1 VAVGR
6 KCGCHIVHDGRQE
19 LPDGQLAATNGSM
32 SSTGWFQRTAHDNPM
47 IDTEMA
53 LDSMIHNC
61 PNRARA
67 NRLRISAEPIR
78 YHDLQRCAPTI
89 RSRILAAAFRPGM
102 ATCGS
107 PRCIPMSKMRCEVHV
122 YPSEYSYPS
131 AISVTCRRTQET
143 APYAGPGHRQNR
155 SRFPGRVD
163 RTAYLEEPINSSG

>member
-1 VAVGR
+1 MVM
-6 KCGCHIVHDGRQE
+6 
-19 LPDGQLAATNGSM
+19 LAATNGSM
-32 SSTGWFQRTAHDNPM
+32 SSTGWFQRTAHDDPM

-131 AISVTCRRTQET
+131 AISVTFAGALKKLRRMP
-143 APYAGPGHRQNR
+143 APAIGKIDRVFQVELIEQLILKSR
-155 SRFPGRVD
+155 STRRAEASGIALV
-163 RTAYLEEPINSSG
+163 LESSAA

>member
-1 VAVGR
+1 M
-6 KCGCHIVHDGRQE
+6 
-19 LPDGQLAATNGSM
+19 LAATNGSM

-89 RSRILAAAFRPGM
+89 RSRIPAVALIFGFFP
-102 ATCGS
+102 
-107 PRCIPMSKMRCEVHV
+107 
-122 YPSEYSYPS
+122 YPS
-131 AISVTCRRTQET
+131 AP
-143 APYAGPGHRQNR
+143 APEDGMAGAEPEL
-155 SRFPGRVD
+155 GRL
-163 RTAYLEEPINSSG
+163 TL